1 MKNLGYLLITVGF
14 LTGALVSV
22 LDEELVKWSLYAV
35 ALAVGVAGIVIVRTV
50 THQQAREGGKLARGM
65 EDIDASLDRI
75 VVNIRQLNAAK
86 ADLHPYDVRMRIDE
100 VFPDDINMFVEARES
115 IGHVY
120 GLQAYAEV
128 MNYFTAGERYLNRVW
143 SASADGYVDE
153 IDEYLEKSQVQFAGA
168 LEQVRLLEGRGAACE
183 CSCRCRNRLPEIRVG
198 CARRSPG

>member
-168 LEQVRLLEGRGAACE
+168 LEQVRLLEGRGAA
-183 CSCRCRNRLPEIRVG
+183 
-198 CARRSPG
+198 